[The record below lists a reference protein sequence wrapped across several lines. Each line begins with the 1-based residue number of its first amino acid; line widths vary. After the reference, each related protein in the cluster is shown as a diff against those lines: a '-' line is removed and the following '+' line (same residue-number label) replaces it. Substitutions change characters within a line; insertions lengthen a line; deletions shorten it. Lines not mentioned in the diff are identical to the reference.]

1 MTQSGIKG
9 IAQPVPEEVKGQ
21 NNYGDGQS
29 RKEGQV
35 RGVAHILPSQAEHG
49 APLRRRWL
57 DAEPQKTQCCCG
69 QYGRRYTEG
78 ALDDDRSHAVGQNVL
93 HDDSEIAG
101 PNGARRL
108 HKLLPAHRECG
119 GPNDTGVAWDL
130 ADPNRD
136 HQVQQ
141 IGPQRPDDGDSQDDL
156 GHGKQDVHHPHQDV
170 VDAPTVVADDSSDKT
185 AEDRTDAH
193 RDKPDIKGYP
203 CPVDDAAELV
213 PTEIVRPD
221 LLLLDE
227 AFSSLDV
234 ILKLDIFKVLG
245 TLWEAERFTLMTVTH
260 NPRDALLTA
269 DRILILGGS
278 PMHVLRELR
287 LPPRVRSSSDP
298 EVLETENQ
306 ILRCLSE
313 TP

>member
-1 MTQSGIKG
+1 
-9 IAQPVPEEVKGQ
+9 
-21 NNYGDGQS
+21 
-29 RKEGQV
+29 
-35 RGVAHILPSQAEHG
+35 
-49 APLRRRWL
+49 
-57 DAEPQKTQCCCG
+57 
-69 QYGRRYTEG
+69 
-78 ALDDDRSHAVGQNVL
+78 
-93 HDDSEIAG
+93 
-101 PNGARRL
+101 
-108 HKLLPAHRECG
+108 
-119 GPNDTGVAWDL
+119 
-130 ADPNRD
+130 
-136 HQVQQ
+136 
-141 IGPQRPDDGDSQDDL
+141 
-156 GHGKQDVHHPHQDV
+156 
-170 VDAPTVVADDSSDKT
+170 
-185 AEDRTDAH
+185 
-193 RDKPDIKGYP
+193 
-203 CPVDDAAELV
+203 
-213 PTEIVRPD
+213 VRPD